1 MGAETV
7 GVGDR
12 TDGRGRQA
20 PSDTALCR
28 FETCIFKSLLVVHHG
43 QGGCP
48 RLGPGPRLPLNA
60 FSSMYY
66 CVAPAATSRST
77 RAQQGCK
84 GQPGWRAGLHRPV
97 AASWAVGW
105 PCHFVQSNNWKPLLH
120 STTSARA
127 LPIRAPTTMRAC
139 SIRDAS
145 GNRVEYVWCGLLEA
159 QRRVRRARCSQHT
172 SSTAT
177 TCNCHATA
185 AHRVCVTRSGL
196 RANCSAA

>member
-1 MGAETV
+1 MHFQVFVSRASWSGGVPEVGA
-7 GVGDR
+7 G
-12 TDGRGRQA
+12 
-20 PSDTALCR
+20 PSPSPECLQQYVLLC
-28 FETCIFKSLLVVHHG
+28 
-43 QGGCP
+43 CP
-48 RLGPGPRLPLNA
+48 SCDLEKHEGP
-60 FSSMYY
+60 
-66 CVAPAATSRST
+66 
-77 RAQQGCK
+77 
-84 GQPGWRAGLHRPV
+84 AGLQRS
-97 AASWAVGW
+97 ARLASRAPPPGGSVVGGW
-105 PCHFVQSNNWKPLLH
+105 LAMSFVQSNSWKPLLH

-185 AHRVCVTRSGL
+185 AHRVCLTRSGL